1 MFYVASLA
9 QFQRNGNLEC
19 ISGQIIQPA
28 KHFSFP
34 IRVAARSNVYVCGRL
49 AVEIVS
55 SNPNG
60 GMGVSLL

>member
-9 QFQRNGNLEC
+9 QFQRNGNLDG
-19 ISGQIIQPA
+19 ISGQIIQST
-28 KHFSFP
+28 KHDSFP
-34 IRVAARSNVYVCGRL
+34 IRVAAQSKAYVCGRL

-60 GMGVSLL
+60 GMDV